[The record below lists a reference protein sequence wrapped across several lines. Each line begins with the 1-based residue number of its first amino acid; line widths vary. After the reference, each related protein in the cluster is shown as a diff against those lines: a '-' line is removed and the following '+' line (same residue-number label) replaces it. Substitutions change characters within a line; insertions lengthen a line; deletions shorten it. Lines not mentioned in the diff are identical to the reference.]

1 MSLGPSLRRSRRES
15 MRRGAGSR
23 REAGR
28 SLHLA
33 DRAVAVLLGEEA
45 LADAERLR
53 RDLEELVVGEK
64 LDRVVQRE
72 LANPVELHRDIRRA
86 APHVGEVLLADHVYL
101 EVALADVLSHDHALV
116 DLDAGVEKELPPI
129 LRRVQTER
137 GRGAVLPRDLD
148 LELLVRLLGLAVD
161 LLEDHLGPRHLELV
175 AFAAH
180 RLDEDREMELAAAAH
195 DERVRGV
202 GVRDTERDVA
212 LELRIE
218 PLAELAACHELPLT
232 PGERAVVDA
241 EAHAKRRL
249 LDADPRPGS

>member
-1 MSLGPSLRRSRRES
+1 
-15 MRRGAGSR
+15 
-23 REAGR
+23 GR
-28 SLHLA
+28 PLHLA

-53 RDLEELVVGEK
+53 RDLEELVVGEEF
-64 LDRVVQRE
+64 DRVVERE
-72 LANPVELHRDIRRA
+72 LAYPVELHRDIRRA

-129 LRRVQTER
+129 LRRV
-137 GRGAVLPRDLD
+137 D

-175 AFAAH
+175 ALAAH
-180 RLDEDREMELAAAAH
+180 RLDEDREVQLAAAAH
-195 DERVRGV
+195 DERVGGI

-218 PLAELAACHELPLT
+218 PLAELAARH
-232 PGERAVVDA
+232 
-241 EAHAKRRL
+241 
-249 LDADPRPGS
+249 